1 MRHTSVLIASLW
13 LVVTGALA
21 PLSAQNPRFYH
32 AEHGLSSSRING
44 IYQCS
49 DGFIWIFGENGLDR
63 LVGDHFKR
71 FEHKEDVP
79 SSLSNNGVNDVFMDD
94 RKQLWVGTGKGL
106 DRFDAHTNQFEHIQL
121 TEDDVD
127 PHRFSIS
134 TIIGGIDPNTI
145 LVSTSGHGIFVVDI
159 TTRRPIPETTEQLQR
174 LLGTAFIGQL
184 LIDGRGWLWALTSQN
199 GFKVI
204 DLNTNKVVTIQQTR
218 EVGDLQTGQL
228 IGSMYND
235 PVTGNVLIGSSS
247 TGLYLYDAA
256 LGLLRKPA
264 DPALA
269 TKNIQSLLVRKDST
283 ILLGSENRGIWVFDR
298 TTETIQ
304 PFEVPNHAQVD
315 LKHSKVHAL
324 MEDNTGNLW
333 VGLYQKGVF
342 VIPQSNSG
350 FEYFAINNDH
360 SGKNRACVSAFARD
374 KRGNIWLATDGGG
387 LFCAPGDDLDHVVEK
402 NDGIECNSMIS
413 LAVDGNGTIWA
424 GSYGH
429 GLFCST
435 DGRRFTQPEYL
446 KGIPNDK
453 IMYLSYDNRRNYLY
467 IGTNGG
473 RFVIL
478 DLHTHQLKLVDA
490 PINRWIRSIYMDSTG
505 RLWIATSEG
514 AFYYDVD
521 QRVLLNADIGIAAY
535 HLTNCFVEHE
545 NILYIGTAVGLVAY
559 DMKMNR
565 HKVIPLGKENET
577 DNILSMAM
585 GEDQSLWF
593 TTTKVL
599 SRLNVKTGHL
609 RSYPEFEG
617 FSIGEY
623 KFSSVLKDEKGRLLF
638 GGDNGVV
645 RIDPLQV
652 NRQQQRMRPIFFTE
666 LNINNS
672 FVEFGESTTC
682 QPLNAALLYAD
693 KLRLKHKDNSITLYF
708 SAQEYANPQKVNYSY
723 RLNGIDNTWHHTD
736 AANAKAT
743 YVSLPPGHY
752 TFEVKGYFDEES
764 INVTQRKLSIVVANP
779 WYSSLP
785 ARIGYFLLALTIAYF
800 IVVYSRHKQAERRKL
815 EMARYNEQ
823 VKEDKLRLF
832 TSIAHEIRTPLTLII
847 SPLKKLM
854 EQPADKETTE
864 LHNLMYRNS
873 LRILQT
879 VNQLLDVRKLDNGQL
894 SLHFVEQDLNELVKS
909 SMLAFKNM
917 ATAKQV
923 SFSLESSDT
932 EHLDVWVDSRHFD
945 KIIYNILSNAFRH
958 TPVCGKILIRLSIK
972 DNIDQF
978 GHPAIT
984 DYVEMRFFNT
994 GEPIAANDI
1003 NRIFERFFQGT
1014 NKVEASGSGI
1024 GLHLTKELVLLHHG
1038 TIEAYNVGNEGVE
1051 FIVRLPLGNAHLTD
1065 AELSA
1070 IPADVDRAASCDL
1083 TGEWISEQEYVAS
1096 VEPEEER
1103 EEEATTP
1110 KNKHSILVVDD
1121 DEEFCRYVKKELAD
1135 YTIYTCNSG
1144 NKAWKQ
1150 LLSLHPDVVVTDYL
1164 MPDGDG
1170 LELCQ
1175 RIKSNPETDAIPVII
1190 LTSEGSES
1198 VEMKSIQLHAD
1209 RFLTK
1214 PFNILLLKGAIGQA
1228 IRVREKIRKKVQ
1240 RTEMGFNYD
1249 TLVMDSA
1256 NDKLIKRVVEYIKEH
1271 LEDCEM
1277 SVEDLSREVGISRV
1291 HLNRKLKEILGM
1303 SPSALIKSIRLKQAA
1318 YLLVNNKVNISE
1330 VAYKVG
1336 FSSHSYF
1343 SYNFHEFFG
1352 MSPKEFIIYYTENQ
1366 DEESI
1371 RKLLE

>member
-1 MRHTSVLIASLW
+1 MKQTAALLTSLILAATGVLSHLM
-13 LVVTGALA
+13 
-21 PLSAQNPRFYH
+21 AQNPRYYNS
-32 AEHGLSSSRING
+32 EHGLSSSRING
-44 IYQCS
+44 IYQGS
-49 DGFIWIFGENGLDR
+49 DGFIWIYGENGMDR

-71 FEHKEDVP
+71 FEHKDDIP
-79 SSLSNNGVNDVFMDD
+79 SSLSNNGVNDMFMDD
-94 RKQLWVGTGKGL
+94 QKQLWVGTGKGL
-106 DRFDAHTNQFEHIQL
+106 DRFNAATNQFDHIQL
-121 TEDDVD
+121 GALDVN

-134 TIIGGIDPNTI
+134 TIISGVSPNTLLI
-145 LVSTSGHGIFVVDI
+145 STSGHGIFVLDV
-159 TTRRPIPETTEQLQR
+159 TTGQPNTKATEQLQAHM
-174 LLGTAFIGQL
+174 GTPFIGNM
-184 LIDGRGWLWALTSQN
+184 LIDSRGWLWVLTSQS

-204 DLNTNKVVTIQQTR
+204 DLKTNKVLSIKQTN
-218 EVGDLQTGQL
+218 EVGNLQTGQL
-228 IGSMYND
+228 IGGLQND

-256 LGLLRKPA
+256 KGILRKPK
-264 DPALA
+264 DPLLA
-269 TKNIQSLLVRKDST
+269 TKNIQSLLVRKDGS
-283 ILLGSENRGIWVFDR
+283 ILIGAENRGIWVFDR
-298 TTETIQ
+298 DTETIR
-304 PFEVPNHAQVD
+304 PFEVPNNAQVD

-333 VGLYQKGVF
+333 AGLYQKGVF
-342 VIPQSNSG
+342 IVPQSNSG

-360 SGKNRACVSAFARD
+360 SGKNRACVSAFAKD
-374 KRGNIWLATDGGG
+374 MQGNLWLATDGGG
-387 LFCAPGDDLDHVVEK
+387 LFSAAGNNLDDVMEK
-402 NDGIECNSMIS
+402 NEGVKCNSMIS
-413 LAVDGNGTIWA
+413 LAVDGKGTIWA

-429 GLFCST
+429 GLFYSK
-435 DGRRFTQPEYL
+435 DGLRFSQPDFL
-446 KGIPNDK
+446 KAIPNDK
-453 IMYLSYDNRRNYLY
+453 IMFLTYDNRRDFLY

-478 DLHTHQLKLVDA
+478 DLKTNQVKRVDA
-490 PINRWIRSIYMDSTG
+490 AINRWIRSFYLDKTG
-505 RLWIATSEG
+505 RLWVATSEG

-521 QRVLLNADIGIAAY
+521 HNVLLNADIGVAAY
-535 HLTNCFVEHE
+535 HSTNCFVEHE
-545 NILYIGTAVGLVAY
+545 NTLYIGTTVGLVAY
-559 DMKMNR
+559 DMKQNR
-565 HKVIPLGKENET
+565 HKVLPISKDNESQ
-577 DNILSMAM
+577 NILAMAM

-609 RSYPEFEG
+609 RNYPEFEG
-617 FSIGEY
+617 FSIGEF
-623 KFSSVLKDEKGRLLF
+623 KFASVLKDNDGRLLF

-652 NRQQQRMRPIFFTE
+652 NRQQQLMRPLFFTE
-666 LNINNS
+666 LNVNNS
-672 FVEFGESTTC
+672 FVEYGEEASC
-682 QPLNAALLYAD
+682 KPLNAALLYAE
-693 KLRLKHKDNSITLYF
+693 KLRLKYRDNSITLYF

-723 RLNGIDNTWHHTD
+723 RLNGYDNTWHHTD
-736 AANAKAT
+736 ASNAKAT
-743 YVSLPPGHY
+743 YASLPPGHY

-764 INVTQRKLSIVVANP
+764 LNVTQRKLQIVVSHP
-779 WYSSLP
+779 WYSSIL
-785 ARIGYFLLALTIAYF
+785 ARILYVLLALTAGYF
-800 IVVYSRHKQAERRKL
+800 VFVYYRHKQAQRRSL

-854 EQPADKETTE
+854 GSQADKETTE
-864 LHNLMYRNS
+864 MLNLMYRNS

-894 SLHFVEQDLNELVKS
+894 ALHFVEQDLNELVKN

-923 SFSLESSDT
+923 SFSLESSDS
-932 EHLDVWVDSRHFD
+932 EHLDVWVDNRHFD
-945 KIIYNILSNAFRH
+945 KIIYNILSNAFKH
-958 TPVCGKILIRLSIK
+958 TPVRGKILIRLSCK
-972 DNIDQF
+972 DNINQF
-978 GHPAIT
+978 SHPTIT

-994 GEPIAANDI
+994 GDPIETNDLQ
-1003 NRIFERFFQGT
+1003 RIFERFFQGT
-1014 NKVEASGSGI
+1014 HKTEITGSGI
-1024 GLHLTKELVLLHHG
+1024 GLHLTRELVVLHHG
-1038 TIEAYNVGNEGVE
+1038 HIEAHNVGNEGVE
-1051 FIVRLPLGNAHLTD
+1051 FIVRLPLGNAHLSD
-1065 AELSA
+1065 SELAPITSEVEKD
-1070 IPADVDRAASCDL
+1070 PAYDL
-1083 TGEWISEQEYVAS
+1083 TGEWPSEQDYVES
-1096 VEPEEER
+1096 VDTEEGS
-1103 EEEATTP
+1103 EEGAES
-1110 KNKHSILVVDD
+1110 KSKHTILIVDD

-1135 YTIYTCNSG
+1135 YTIFTCNSG

-1190 LTSEGSES
+1190 LTSEDSES

-1256 NDKLIKRVVEYIKEH
+1256 NDKLIKRVVEYIKNH
-1271 LEDCEM
+1271 LEDSEM
-1277 SVEDLSREVGISRV
+1277 NVEDLSREVGISRV